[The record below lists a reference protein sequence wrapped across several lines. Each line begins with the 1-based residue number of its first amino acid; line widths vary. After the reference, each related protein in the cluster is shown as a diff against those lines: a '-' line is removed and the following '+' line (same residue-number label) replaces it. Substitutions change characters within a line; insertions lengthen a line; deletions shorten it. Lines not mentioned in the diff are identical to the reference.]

1 MLNNVFI
8 VKYIILW
15 IVYNIDCIKLCVLK
29 ILCFV
34 MMYFFL
40 IVMLG
45 SKIVLMV
52 MVYILLIFKVYML
65 NNVFS

>member
-65 NNVFS
+65 NNVFN

>member
-29 ILCFV
+29 ILWFV